1 MWPYL
6 TPDKVLS
13 RDSGN
18 KNHRIAVDNQ
28 NQSSKIK
35 IEAHSEVIL
44 CAKTSAVACIK
55 HFFFFYLIDVHA
67 QHFCSCTHIYTHTD
81 SDIRETCTLSS
92 IPLGKDFRQQFLF
105 IRLPAIWNQISPE
118 DTMKLQIFSLPVHLP
133 AKAHR
138 INITTL
144 SLSSCYKLARW
155 WHFDQA
161 CVSPKSLTLSHT
173 CTLFVTHTHTQS
185 HTYTQAYTVR
195 SFSFLCLPLASLLVT
210 GLAVQWS
217 MVLAACLSRLS
228 ALCCATPL
236 FSVVSG
242 LFDW

>member
-1 MWPYL
+1 MTFLYGYP
-6 TPDKVLS
+6 
-13 RDSGN
+13 
-18 KNHRIAVDNQ
+18 
-28 NQSSKIK
+28 
-35 IEAHSEVIL
+35 
-44 CAKTSAVACIK
+44 
-55 HFFFFYLIDVHA
+55 
-67 QHFCSCTHIYTHTD
+67 HIHTRTRTD
-81 SDIRETCTLSS
+81 SDVRETCTLSS
-92 IPLGKDFRQQFLF
+92 IPLGKDCRQQFLF

-144 SLSSCYKLARW
+144 SLSSCYKLAHW

-161 CVSPKSLTLSHT
+161 CVSPQSLTLSHT
-173 CTLFVTHTHTQS
+173 CTLMHVYAHVHC
-185 HTYTQAYTVR
+185 VR
-195 SFSFLCLPLASLLVT
+195 SFSLLRLPLAPLLVT

-236 FSVVSG
+236 FSVVSD

>member
-67 QHFCSCTHIYTHTD
+67 QHFCSCTHIYTHTN

-173 CTLFVTHTHTQS
+173 CTLFVTHTHTHS
-185 HTYTQAYTVR
+185 HTPTHKHTLSGV
-195 SFSFLCLPLASLLVT
+195 SPFFVSL
-210 GLAVQWS
+210 
-217 MVLAACLSRLS
+217 
-228 ALCCATPL
+228 
-236 FSVVSG
+236 
-242 LFDW
+242 

>member
-1 MWPYL
+1 MYMHNISVRVR
-6 TPDKVLS
+6 T
-13 RDSGN
+13 
-18 KNHRIAVDNQ
+18 Q
-28 NQSSKIK
+28 
-35 IEAHSEVIL
+35 
-44 CAKTSAVACIK
+44 
-55 HFFFFYLIDVHA
+55 
-67 QHFCSCTHIYTHTD
+67 THIHTHAD
-81 SDIRETCTLSS
+81 SDVRETWTLSS
-92 IPLGKDFRQQFLF
+92 IPLGKDCRQQFLF

-161 CVSPKSLTLSHT
+161 CVSPHSLTLRHT
-173 CTLFVTHTHTQS
+173 RTHTHIHINT
-185 HTYTQAYTVR
+185 HVHCVR
-195 SFSFLCLPLASLLVT
+195 SFSLLCLPLAPLLVT

-236 FSVVSG
+236 FSVVSD

>member
-1 MWPYL
+1 M
-6 TPDKVLS
+6 
-13 RDSGN
+13 
-18 KNHRIAVDNQ
+18 H
-28 NQSSKIK
+28 
-35 IEAHSEVIL
+35 
-44 CAKTSAVACIK
+44 KT
-55 HFFFFYLIDVHA
+55 FFFLISQMYMHSV
-67 QHFCSCTHIYTHTD
+67 FCSCTHIYTHTD

-173 CTLFVTHTHTQS
+173 CTLFFVACTHTHS
-185 HTYTQAYTVR
+185 HTPTHKHT
-195 SFSFLCLPLASLLVT
+195 
-210 GLAVQWS
+210 
-217 MVLAACLSRLS
+217 LSR
-228 ALCCATPL
+228 
-236 FSVVSG
+236 VSPFFVS
-242 LFDW
+242 L

>member
-1 MWPYL
+1 MHN
-6 TPDKVLS
+6 VS
-13 RDSGN
+13 VR
-18 KNHRIAVDNQ
+18 
-28 NQSSKIK
+28 
-35 IEAHSEVIL
+35 
-44 CAKTSAVACIK
+44 
-55 HFFFFYLIDVHA
+55 VHM
-67 QHFCSCTHIYTHTD
+67 QTHIHTPTD
-81 SDIRETCTLSS
+81 SDVRETCTLSS
-92 IPLGKDFRQQFLF
+92 VPLGKDCRQQFLF

-161 CVSPKSLTLSHT
+161 CVSPQSLTLSHA
-173 CTLFVTHTHTQS
+173 C
-185 HTYTQAYTVR
+185 TYTHIHIQCVR
-195 SFSFLCLPLASLLVT
+195 SFSLLCLPLAPLPMT
-210 GLAVQWS
+210 DLAVQWS

-236 FSVVSG
+236 FSVVSD